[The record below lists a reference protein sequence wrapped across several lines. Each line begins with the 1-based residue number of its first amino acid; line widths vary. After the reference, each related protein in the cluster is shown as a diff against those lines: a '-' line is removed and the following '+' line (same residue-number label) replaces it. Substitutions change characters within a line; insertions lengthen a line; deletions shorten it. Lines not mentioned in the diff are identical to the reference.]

1 MARSRGIRSKKVSE
15 SDRLRIG
22 RRRQRFI
29 FVLLLVFSARLG
41 VAFFEIQVRGHDE
54 YRTTAQKQQKKR
66 IVIPPERGTIYDRNG
81 VPLTV
86 NEEEYGVYLVPRHVD
101 PDEAEQF
108 VETLTSILGVGARE
122 VNRRLEEGGW
132 YVRLTRGMSPEI
144 VHQLEAAN
152 LDGVGVESY
161 RVRRYPYDRL
171 AGDLLGKVNT
181 ENKGLDGI
189 ELYYDEVLRG
199 TPGYAIHQRDAL
211 GHEYPNFTFPVQAPV
226 HGRDLHLTI
235 DLGVQ
240 EIVEAALETA
250 MNKTRAKAG
259 SVVVVDPRT
268 GEVLAMATR
277 GGPRKSDQRGRNVA
291 VVDQFEPG
299 STFKIVPLTGLYEES
314 LAAPSDS
321 LFCEHGTWRHR
332 GRTIHDVHPYDYL
345 TVEQVIEASS
355 NICSIKLA
363 DRLGDNRLYEYARKF
378 GFGLPA
384 GLDFPGEPRG
394 LLKRP
399 DEWSAL
405 TAGSVTMGYEVMVT
419 SVQMA
424 MAYSAV
430 ANGGELLRPYLV
442 RRIVDTEGGVEFE
455 GRPQP
460 VRRVMRPETARLVT
474 QALVRVVESG
484 TARSAQ
490 IDMLPV
496 AGKTGTARKVG
507 KGGYDH
513 KRHTSSFAG
522 FFPADDARY
531 AVFVRIDEPVG
542 KFYGGLVAAPVFHE
556 IVENTLLTRA
566 VDRSPALVERF
577 RSPQQVVQRVSDG
590 FGELPAAEPDTPA
603 LSEPMEL
610 PDGVDP
616 RTYVK
621 VPDFTGLGLREAI
634 RRASR
639 LGIELAFD
647 GTGTIVGQDPEPG
660 EVLTRGGVVLVR
672 DR

>member
-1 MARSRGIRSKKVSE
+1 MARSRGICSKKVSE

-22 RRRQRFI
+22 RRRQRLI
-29 FVLLLVFSARLG
+29 FVLLLMFAARLG

-54 YRTTAQKQQKKR
+54 YRVTAQRQQKKR

-86 NEEEYGVYLVPRHVD
+86 NEEEYGVYLVPLHVD
-101 PDEAEQF
+101 PDEVEQF
-108 VETLTSILGVGARE
+108 VETLTSILGVNARE
-122 VNRRLEEGGW
+122 VNRRLEDGGW

-144 VHQLEAAN
+144 VHQLQAAN

-161 RVRRYPYDRL
+161 RVRRYPYDGL

-181 ENKGLDGI
+181 DNKGLDGI

-226 HGRDLHLTI
+226 HGRDLYLTI

-250 MNKTRAKAG
+250 MSKTRAKAG

-299 STFKIVPLTGLYEES
+299 STFKIVPLTGLHEES
-314 LAAPSDS
+314 LAA
-321 LFCEHGTWRHR
+321 H
-332 GRTIHDVHPYDYL
+332 VHPYDYL

-363 DRLGDNRLYEYARKF
+363 DRLGENLLYEYARKF

-442 RRIVDTEGGVEFE
+442 RRIVDAEGDVEFE
-455 GRPQP
+455 GRPQH
-460 VRRVMRPETARLVT
+460 VRRVMEPETARLVT
-474 QALVRVVESG
+474 QALVRVVEFG

-507 KGGYDH
+507 ERGYDH

-522 FFPADDARY
+522 FFPSDDARY

-590 FGELPAAEPDTPA
+590 FGALPAAEPDTLAP
-603 LSEPMEL
+603 LGSMDL

-616 RTYVK
+616 RTHVK
-621 VPDFTGLGLREAI
+621 VPDFAGLGLREAI

-639 LGIELAFD
+639 LGIELSFD
-647 GTGTIVGQDPEPG
+647 GTGTIIDQDPEPG

>member
-29 FVLLLVFSARLG
+29 FLLLLIFAARLG
-41 VAFFEIQVRGHDE
+41 VAFFEIQIRDHDK
-54 YRTTAQKQQKKR
+54 YQTTAQKQQKKR

-86 NEEEYGVYLVPRHVD
+86 NQEEYGVYLVPRHVD
-101 PDEAEQF
+101 PDDVEQF
-108 VETLTSILGVGARE
+108 VETLTSVLGVGARE
-122 VNRRLEEGGW
+122 VHRRLEEGGW
-132 YVRLTRGMSPEI
+132 YVRLTRGISPEI
-144 VHQLEAAN
+144 VRQLEAAN

-161 RVRRYPYDRL
+161 RVRRYPYDGL
-171 AGDLLGKVNT
+171 AADLLGKVNNDN
-181 ENKGLDGI
+181 EGLDGI
-189 ELYYDEVLRG
+189 ELYYDEVLHG

-211 GHEYPNFTFPVQAPV
+211 GHEYSNFTFPVDAPV
-226 HGRDLHLTI
+226 HGRDVYLTI

-240 EIVEAALETA
+240 EIVEGALETA
-250 MNKTRAKAG
+250 MNKTNAKAG

-299 STFKIVPLTGLYEES
+299 STFKIVPLAGLYEES
-314 LAAPSDS
+314 LAAPNDS
-321 LFCEHGTWRHR
+321 LFCERGTWRR
-332 GRTIHDVHPYDYL
+332 NGRTIRDVHPYGYL

-355 NICSIKLA
+355 NICSVKLA
-363 DRLGDNRLYEYARKF
+363 DRLGKDRLYEYARKF

-384 GLDFPGEPRG
+384 GLDFPGEPSG

-399 DEWSAL
+399 DQWSSL
-405 TAGSVTMGYEVMVT
+405 TSGSITMGYEVMVT

-442 RRIVDTEGGVEFE
+442 RRIIDAEGDVEFE
-455 GRPQP
+455 GGPQH
-460 VRRVMRPETARLVT
+460 VRRVMEPETARLVT
-474 QALVRVVESG
+474 QALVRVVEFG
-484 TARSAQ
+484 TAKRAQ

-507 KGGYDH
+507 ERGYDSS
-513 KRHTSSFAG
+513 RHTASFAG

-590 FGELPAAEPDTPA
+590 FGELPVAEPDALTPPE
-603 LSEPMEL
+603 SIEWPE
-610 PDGVDP
+610 GVDP
-616 RTYVK
+616 RTHVK
-621 VPDFTGLGLREAI
+621 VPDFTGMGLREAV

-639 LGIELAFD
+639 LGIQLTFD
-647 GTGTIVGQDPEPG
+647 GTGTIVGQKPEPG
-660 EVLTRGGVVLVR
+660 EVLTRGAVVRVR